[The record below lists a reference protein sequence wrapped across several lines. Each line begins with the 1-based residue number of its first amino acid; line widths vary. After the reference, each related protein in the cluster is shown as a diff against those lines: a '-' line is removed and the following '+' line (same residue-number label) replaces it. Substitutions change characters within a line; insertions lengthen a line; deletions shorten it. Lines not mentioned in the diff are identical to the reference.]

1 MDPFTFLGEVV
12 RSLITGL
19 GPYGVLIGMILES
32 SVIPIPSE
40 AVLITAGLA
49 GIDPLSVAVFGGVG
63 STIGAW
69 IGYLVGK
76 HGGRP
81 LVYRYGRYLLL
92 KESSLSGAERWFN
105 RWGNWTVFLSR
116 LIPFVPYKVFSITAG
131 ILKMKWMPFIF
142 FTFLGSI
149 PRCFLLGWIGNLIVQ
164 MEYEILG
171 VVALALCVLLAAYL
185 VLKRSRRWRIKPTEK
200 RL

>member
-1 MDPFTFLGEVV
+1 MDPFTSLGEMV
-12 RSLITGL
+12 RQLILGL
-19 GPYGVLIGMILES
+19 GPFGVLIGMILES

-40 AVLITAGLA
+40 AVLITAGFA
-49 GIDPLSVAVFGGVG
+49 GVDLLSIAVFGGIG

-81 LVYRYGRYLLL
+81 LVYRYGRYLMLN
-92 KESSLSGAERWFN
+92 ESRLSSAERWFN
-105 RWGNWTVFLSR
+105 RWGDWAVLLSR

-131 ILKMKWMPFIF
+131 ILKMKWMSFVF
-142 FTFLGSI
+142 FTFLGSV
-149 PRCFLLGWIGNLIVQ
+149 PRCFLLGWVGNLIVQ

-171 VVALALCVLLAAYL
+171 VVALALGVLLAAYL
-185 VLKRSRRWRIKPTEK
+185 VSKRGK
-200 RL
+200 R

>member
-1 MDPFTFLGEVV
+1 MDPFTSLGEMV
-12 RSLITGL
+12 RQLVLGL
-19 GPYGVLIGMILES
+19 GPFGVLIGMILES

-49 GIDPLSVAVFGGVG
+49 GIDPLSIAVFGGIG
-63 STIGAW
+63 STIGAC

-81 LVYRYGRYLLL
+81 LVYRYGRYLMLNESRLL
-92 KESSLSGAERWFN
+92 GAERWFN
-105 RWGNWTVFLSR
+105 RWGDWTVLLSR

-131 ILKMKWMPFIF
+131 ILKMKWMSFVF
-142 FTFLGSI
+142 FTFLGSV
-149 PRCFLLGWIGNLIVQ
+149 PRCFLLGWIGNLIVH

-171 VVALALCVLLAAYL
+171 VVALASGVLLAAYL
-185 VLKRSRRWRIKPTEK
+185 VSKRSK
-200 RL
+200 R

>member
-1 MDPFTFLGEVV
+1 MDPFTYLGKMVL
-12 RSLITGL
+12 SLIAEL

-49 GIDPLSVAVFGGVG
+49 GIDPLSIAIFGGAG

-69 IGYLVGK
+69 IGYLIGK
-76 HGGRP
+76 YGGRP
-81 LVYRYGRYLLL
+81 LVYRYGKYLLL
-92 KESSLSGAERWFN
+92 KESRLSGAERWFN
-105 RWGNWTVFLSR
+105 RWGDWTVLLSR

-131 ILKMKWMPFIF
+131 ILRMKWVPFTF
-142 FTFLGSI
+142 FTLLGSI
-149 PRCFLLGWIGNLIVQ
+149 PRCFLLAWIGKLIVQ

-185 VLKRSRRWRIKPTEK
+185 VSKRSK
-200 RL
+200 R

>member
-1 MDPFTFLGEVV
+1 MDPFTSLAETVL
-12 RSLITGL
+12 SLIAEL

-49 GIDPLSVAVFGGVG
+49 GIDPLSIALFGGVG

-69 IGYLVGK
+69 IGYLIGK
-76 HGGRP
+76 YGGRP
-81 LVYRYGRYLLL
+81 LVYRYGKYLLL
-92 KESSLSGAERWFN
+92 KESRILSAERWFN
-105 RWGNWTVFLSR
+105 RWGNWTVLLSR

-131 ILKMKWMPFIF
+131 ILRMKWMPFTY
-142 FTFLGSI
+142 FTLLGSI
-149 PRCFLLGWIGNLIVQ
+149 PRCFLLAWIGNLIVQ

-171 VVALALCVLLAAYL
+171 VMALAFCVLLAGYL
-185 VLKRSRRWRIKPTEK
+185 VSKRSK
-200 RL
+200 R

>member
-1 MDPFTFLGEVV
+1 MDPFTSLAETVL
-12 RSLITGL
+12 SLIAEL

-49 GIDPLSVAVFGGVG
+49 GIDPLSVALFGGVG

-69 IGYLVGK
+69 IGYLIGK
-76 HGGRP
+76 YGGRP
-81 LVYRYGRYLLL
+81 LVYRYGKYLLL
-92 KESSLSGAERWFN
+92 KESRLSSAERWFN
-105 RWGNWTVFLSR
+105 RWGNWTVLLSR

-131 ILKMKWMPFIF
+131 ILRMKWIPFTF
-142 FTFLGSI
+142 FTLLGSI
-149 PRCFLLGWIGNLIVQ
+149 PRCFLLAWIGNLIVQ

-171 VVALALCVLLAAYL
+171 VVVLGLCVLLATYL
-185 VLKRSRRWRIKPTEK
+185 VSKRRKG
-200 RL
+200 

>member
-1 MDPFTFLGEVV
+1 MDPFTSLAETVL
-12 RSLITGL
+12 SLIAEL

-49 GIDPLSVAVFGGVG
+49 GIDPLSVALFGGVG

-69 IGYLVGK
+69 IGYLIGK
-76 HGGRP
+76 YGGRP
-81 LVYRYGRYLLL
+81 LVYRYGKYLLL
-92 KESSLSGAERWFN
+92 KESRLSSAERWFN
-105 RWGNWTVFLSR
+105 RWGNWTVLLSR

-131 ILKMKWMPFIF
+131 ILRMKWIPFTF
-142 FTFLGSI
+142 FTLLGSI
-149 PRCFLLGWIGNLIVQ
+149 PRCFLLAWIGNLIVQ

-171 VVALALCVLLAAYL
+171 VMALAFCVLLAGYL
-185 VLKRSRRWRIKPTEK
+185 VSKRSK
-200 RL
+200 R